1 MVGLAFAVSACT
13 TTPEPDY
20 TVEQGESSEA
30 DATTSDGPGAIY
42 LLTGSETALV
52 ELGADQPLDFDTQ
65 ICLDPSESVL
75 LASDRVTFELRGE
88 NCFSAGE
95 AEESAFRKSEEVVAA
110 MNEEATH
117 RAQTQ
122 EYRVISSSTMRFQQG
137 RTLPAGSRVCLR
149 EGDVVRLQSSSR
161 SRELTGPGCF
171 TLERANP
178 ASLGSLLRTRPRER
192 PVLAVIGGTTS
203 GPRNDP
209 VTYRVSAASQSVLER
224 YPRGTPVDLATRIC
238 LEEDE
243 QVTIVSSKGQR
254 VTYRGP
260 GCARRNTRP
269 SADNLSGFTFGW
281 NRFGSSSPVA
291 LP

>member
-20 TVEQGESSEA
+20 TVEQGERSEA

-42 LLTGSETALV
+42 LLTGSESALS
-52 ELGADQPLDFDTQ
+52 ELGTDQPLDFDTQ

-95 AEESAFRKSEEVVAA
+95 AEENAFRKSEEVVAA
-110 MNEEATH
+110 MNEEATR
-117 RAQTQ
+117 RAQSQ

-178 ASLGSLLRTRPRER
+178 ASSGNLLQTRPRQR
-192 PVLAVIGGTTS
+192 PLLFSLGGSAS

-209 VTYRVSAASQSVLER
+209 ITYRVSAASQSVLER

-238 LEEDE
+238 LEDDE

-260 GCARRNTRP
+260 GCARRNARP
-269 SADNLSGFTFGW
+269 SADNLGGFTFGW
-281 NRFGSSSPVA
+281 NRFGSSRPAA